1 MSEAAGHGSGSGS
14 GGVLGRW
21 WLAIRPRT
29 LWAACGPVLAGS
41 ALALWHGAFAPL
53 WALVALGGA
62 LLIQVGCNLH
72 NDWADARHGADNA
85 ARVGP
90 TRVTQAGLIPPRQV
104 LGGAAVMFAGAGAL
118 GVLGVLRGGWPLAA
132 VLTAC
137 VAAAISYTG
146 GPRPLGYLGLGELLV
161 LVFFGPVAVGATYYL
176 QALALPP
183 LVLAVGVGPGLLA
196 AAILVVNNLRDRA
209 TDELAGKRTL
219 AVRFGDGFA
228 RAEYLTALLAG
239 VLLPPALLLINVL
252 RGGLTVKHVDKPEL
266 LRVAKFVPEPPNVL
280 RPAPAANGERHYPT
294 PAAEFALSSVAL
306 DELPPGTAFT
316 ATPAG
321 PEILLLVHGHAVLRD
336 AADRELSC
344 RPGEAVFVPAAA
356 GNYRAGGTALMF
368 RARVPHQDAVA

>member
-1 MSEAAGHGSGSGS
+1 MSERA
-14 GGVLGRW
+14 LGRW

-132 VLTAC
+132 VLAAC

-146 GPRPLGYLGLGELLV
+146 GPRLGYRGLGELLV

-176 QALALPP
+176 QALTLPP

-228 RAEYLTALLAG
+228 RAEYLAALLAG
-239 VLLPPALLLINVL
+239 VLLPPALLLMAADSTGPRWAAAL
-252 RGGLTVKHVDKPEL
+252 PFLAL
-266 LRVAKFVPEPPNVL
+266 
-280 RPAPAANGERHYPT
+280 APALRLNAR
-294 PAAEFALSSVAL
+294 LQV
-306 DELPPGTAFT
+306 
-316 ATPAG
+316 TPAG
-321 PEILLLVHGHAVLRD
+321 PALNELLARTAQVLLLQALLLLAG
-336 AADRELSC
+336 
-344 RPGEAVFVPAAA
+344 AAA
-356 GNYRAGGTALMF
+356 AALLTGP
-368 RARVPHQDAVA
+368 RSGS